1 MHRKSWLA
9 LGYTVPV
16 SPSKA
21 RVYIWRKLKECGAEY
36 FKQGVAVLPNFSQ
49 SMQQFS
55 MLAQKIRQ
63 MGGEASIVELRFI
76 DPVDEAQMT
85 ARFRKQVENEYQ
97 ELLDDCANALHE
109 LRLAGKRLTE
119 PQAERMKQMVK
130 RYCKTR
136 SKDYFQETDTNE
148 IEAGLNEMIYCV
160 KGFADDLGKQLRSL
174 MEK

>member
-1 MHRKSWLA
+1 
-9 LGYTVPV
+9 
-16 SPSKA
+16 
-21 RVYIWRKLKECGAEY
+21 
-36 FKQGVAVLPNFSQ
+36 
-49 SMQQFS
+49 
-55 MLAQKIRQ
+55 
-63 MGGEASIVELRFI
+63 
-76 DPVDEAQMT
+76 MT

-148 IEAGLNEMIYCV
+148 IEAGLNEMIDCV

>member
-97 ELLDDCANALHE
+97 EL
-109 LRLAGKRLTE
+109 
-119 PQAERMKQMVK
+119 VK

-148 IEAGLNEMIYCV
+148 IEAGLNEMIDCV

>member
-109 LRLAGKRLTE
+109 LRLAGKRLT
-119 PQAERMKQMVK
+119 
-130 RYCKTR
+130 
-136 SKDYFQETDTNE
+136 
-148 IEAGLNEMIYCV
+148 
-160 KGFADDLGKQLRSL
+160 
-174 MEK
+174 